1 MVSYIVCMFSC
12 THFDWKLDAF
22 AFQVILGVCEV
33 AKKCLCLCV
42 CVWGGGGEGGVAGMR
57 KYWSEEQVVQVI

>member
-12 THFDWKLDAF
+12 TYFDLKLDAV

-33 AKKCLCLCV
+33 AKKCLCL
-42 CVWGGGGEGGVAGMR
+42 GGGGGGGCGR
-57 KYWSEEQVVQVI
+57 HEEVLVRGTSGQSNLRF

>member
-12 THFDWKLDAF
+12 THFDLKLDAF

-33 AKKCLCLCV
+33 AKKCLCL
-42 CVWGGGGEGGVAGMR
+42 WGGGGGVAGVAGMR
-57 KYWSEEQVVQVI
+57 KYWSEEQVIQVI